1 MPAMAGPPEDDDFV
15 SFHQARMRQ
24 RGTLLPVLRKSI
36 FDEDCHD
43 AKVVATKADT
53 GIINDVQTP
62 KKTDLFDDGTDILK
76 DGPFILT
83 PPKPAPLRPFQNQ
96 G

>member
-1 MPAMAGPPEDDDFV
+1 MPAMAGPPEGGDLA
-15 SFHQARMRQ
+15 SFHQARMRLRQ
-24 RGTLLPVLRKSI
+24 RGAILPISQNSI
-36 FDEDCHD
+36 FDEDCND
-43 AKVVATKADT
+43 AKTTKADT
-53 GIINDVQTP
+53 GIIDDGQTP
-62 KKTDLFDDGTDILK
+62 RKPDLFDDGTDILK